1 MQADA
6 EEVEIASSPF
16 FNAVL
21 HRLRGAERAVEMGG
35 TFHLLSCID
44 GAVEVR
50 AESGESIALDKGRSA
65 FMPAG
70 LGRFTLSG
78 TGDVLRAW

>member
-1 MQADA
+1 
-6 EEVEIASSPF
+6 
-16 FNAVL
+16 
-21 HRLRGAERAVEMGG
+21 MGG

-50 AESGESIALDKGRSA
+50 AESDEPITLSKGESA
-65 FMPAG
+65 FIPAG
-70 LGRFTLSG
+70 LARFTLSG

>member
-1 MQADA
+1 
-6 EEVEIASSPF
+6 
-16 FNAVL
+16 
-21 HRLRGAERAVEMGG
+21 MGG
-35 TFHLLSCID
+35 TCHLLSCID

-50 AESGESIALDKGRSA
+50 AESGESITLDKGRSA